1 VFHLLSSSSVEV
13 DNVPLR
19 IRYVLNDLLI
29 PLDVIRKRSFA
40 VVAAAVVTVVVTV
53 FDLVVIN

>member
-1 VFHLLSSSSVEV
+1 MFHLLSSSSVEV
-13 DNVPLR
+13 DNVPLCV
-19 IRYVLNDLLI
+19 RYVLNDLLI
-29 PLDVIRKRSFA
+29 SLDVIRKRRFA